1 MKSTIAAIAE
11 DVERMH
17 GCIMYAATVS
27 RVLVDVGNVPAAITI
42 QDALIVIKQAQEA
55 IDAYKAV
62 QDSAVQLITDV
73 VDKQVRAMG

>member
-1 MKSTIAAIAE
+1 MTSATITKDME
-11 DVERMH
+11 WMH
-17 GCIMYAATVS
+17 DCIMFAATVS

-42 QDALIVIKQAQEA
+42 QDALIVIGQAQEA

-73 VDKQVRAMG
+73 VDKQVMALV